1 MPPGNFLR
9 GPAGHDG
16 ASAVPA
22 LGSHVDDVIGSLDDV
37 EVVLDHD
44 GGIAALDKFAQDTGQ
59 LGDVVKMEAGGGLV
73 QDVDGPAG
81 ALAGVASLMRWASP
95 PESSVEGWPS
105 LT

>member
-16 ASAVPA
+16 SSSVPA

-59 LGDVVKMEAGGGLV
+59 LGDVVKTGTEFVILIIF
-73 QDVDGPAG
+73 QIC
-81 ALAGVASLMRWASP
+81 LMA
-95 PESSVEGWPS
+95 EQ
-105 LT
+105 LTDF